1 MLRARNRGTTGST
14 GVALTL
20 THALGTI
27 PDVVTFTPTSG
38 LGQDRTY
45 MAPGARSAAV
55 VHVVNSIES
64 TVTVDVTCLA
74 YQGRLY

>member
-27 PDVVTFTPTSG
+27 PDVV
-38 LGQDRTY
+38 
-45 MAPGARSAAV
+45 
-55 VHVVNSIES
+55 I
-64 TVTVDVTCLA
+64 VTVCNNEGIGPFSDPAARTAQVTNVALWGGSTCTVEVYAVALA
-74 YQGRLY
+74 GRLY

>member
-1 MLRARNRGTTGST
+1 MLRSILRRTTAST
-14 GVALTL
+14 GVTL
-20 THALGTI
+20 SVTHALGTI